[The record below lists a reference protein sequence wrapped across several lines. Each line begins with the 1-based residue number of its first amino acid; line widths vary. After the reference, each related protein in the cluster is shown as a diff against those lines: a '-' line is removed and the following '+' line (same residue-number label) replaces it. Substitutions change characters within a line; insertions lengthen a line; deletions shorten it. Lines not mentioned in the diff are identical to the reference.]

1 MKKYY
6 LHNGIES
13 SGPFDLTELQMKQ
26 ITATT
31 PVWFSGLADWKT
43 AGEIEELQ
51 SILKV
56 IPPPFK
62 AEIPNPEHEPESK
75 LKQKETKTKIMGL
88 SKNNFYLVCLLFI
101 VIIGSFALSIFEEKR
116 KEELEEINHKTEIEN
131 RQFLLK
137 EKELQEQKKQAE
149 EQERAE
155 AERIAK
161 ERKKS
166 ISKRLDEIQ
175 IEKTQNQTLLD
186 EAKSKLNR
194 ANEFQLFRS
203 ADEKSRELNALQTEI
218 THLKS
223 ELEILENEQNQLS
236 LELERLQ
243 LTH

>member
-62 AEIPNPEHEPESK
+62 AEIPNPEPESK
-75 LKQKETKTKIMGL
+75 SKQKETKTKIMGL

-161 ERKKS
+161 ERKES

>member
-62 AEIPNPEHEPESK
+62 AEIPNPETESK
-75 LKQKETKTKIMGL
+75 PKQKETKTKIMGL

-161 ERKKS
+161 ERKES

-186 EAKSKLNR
+186 EAKRKLNR

>member
-43 AGEIEELQ
+43 AGEIDELQ

-62 AEIPNPEHEPESK
+62 AEIPNPETESK
-75 LKQKETKTKIMGL
+75 PKQKETKTKIMGL

-161 ERKKS
+161 ERKES

-186 EAKSKLNR
+186 EAKRKLNR

-236 LELERLQ
+236 LELEHLQ

>member
-43 AGEIEELQ
+43 AGEIDELQ

-62 AEIPNPEHEPESK
+62 AEIPNPETESK
-75 LKQKETKTKIMGL
+75 PKQKETKTKIMGL

-161 ERKKS
+161 ERKEI

>member
-62 AEIPNPEHEPESK
+62 AEIPNTETESK
-75 LKQKETKTKIMGL
+75 PKQKETKTKIMGL

-116 KEELEEINHKTEIEN
+116 KEELEEKNHKTEIEN